1 MKKVIALLGCLL
13 ISIVSVYSID
23 VGISWDLN
31 PLHENVDRY
40 IIYKATSINGS
51 FSPCGTVMGNR
62 NTGIVS
68 GLSPGYYK
76 FYVVAHNIYG
86 TSLPS
91 KEIILSV
98 ALSPLNNRVVILELK
113 Q

>member
-1 MKKVIALLGCLL
+1 MKRVIALLGCLL
-13 ISIVSVYSID
+13 ISIISVYPIN
-23 VGISWDLN
+23 VMLSWDLN
-31 PLHENVDRY
+31 PTYENVDRY
-40 IIYKATSINGS
+40 IIYKATSINGN
-51 FSPCGTVMGNR
+51 FSPCVTVMGNR

-68 GLSPGYYK
+68 GLTPGYYK

-86 TSLPS
+86 TSPPS

-98 ALSPLNNRVVILELK
+98 ALSPSNKRVVVLELK